1 MLRFLARR
9 TLQGLVVI
17 WLVTVIV
24 FLIFY
29 VGPGSA
35 DVARALAG
43 RTASPETVALI
54 SHRLLLDRPW
64 YEQYWHFFGQ
74 LLHGNLGYDYY
85 HDQSVAE
92 IIKQA
97 FPITFS
103 LLLGAAPLWLV
114 LGVGSGVYAAVRPRS
129 LLDRLFTGIALFF
142 YSMPTFV
149 LGLLLVL
156 ILYYELTIHGYA
168 WLPPSGY
175 TPFTE
180 DPLQW
185 ARSLILPWVTLALVT
200 AGAYTRLSRTSMLE
214 VMNEDFLRTARAK
227 GLKERKVVYRHGLRA
242 ASTPIVTQFGID
254 VGALIGGAVITEQV
268 FGLPGLGYTAV
279 HAIEQQDLPVII
291 GIVLV
296 ASAGVVV
303 ANILV
308 DLFYAVLDPR
318 VRVN

>member
-43 RTASPETVALI
+43 RTAPPETVALI

-64 YEQYWHFFGQ
+64 YEQYWHFFTQ

-97 FPITFS
+97 FPVTFS

-156 ILYYELTIHGYA
+156 ILYYQLTIHGHA
-168 WLPPSGY
+168 WFPPSGY

-185 ARSLILPWVTLALVT
+185 ARSLILPWITLALVT
-200 AGAYTRLSRTSMLE
+200 AGAYTRLSRTAMLE

-279 HAIEQQDLPVII
+279 HAIGQQDLPVII

>member
-1 MLRFLARR
+1 MVRFLARR
-9 TLQGLVVI
+9 TLHGLVVI
-17 WLVTVIV
+17 WFVTVIV

-35 DVARALAG
+35 AVARGLAG

-54 SHRLLLDRPW
+54 SHRLLLDRPVW
-64 YEQYWHFFGQ
+64 EQYWHFFTQ
-74 LLHGNLGYDYY
+74 LLQGNLGYDYY

-92 IIKQA
+92 IVKQA

-103 LLLGAAPLWLV
+103 LLMGAAPLWLI
-114 LGVGSGVYAAVRPRS
+114 LGIGSGVYAATRPRS
-129 LLDRLFTGIALFF
+129 LLDRVFTGIALFF
-142 YSMPTFV
+142 YSIPTFV

-156 ILYYELTIHGYA
+156 ILYYELTIHGHA
-168 WLPPSGY
+168 WFPPSGY
-175 TPFTE
+175 VPLTQ
-180 DPLQW
+180 DPVQW
-185 ARSLILPWVTLALVT
+185 ARSLILPWITLALVT
-200 AGAYTRLSRTSMLE
+200 AGAYTRLSRTSMLD
-214 VMNEDFLRTARAK
+214 VMNEDYLRTARAK
-227 GLKERKVVYRHGLRA
+227 GLKERRIVYRHALKA
-242 ASTPIVTQFGID
+242 ASTPLITQFGID

-303 ANILV
+303 ANILA

-318 VRVN
+318 VRAH

>member
-29 VGPGSA
+29 VGPGPA

-64 YEQYWHFFGQ
+64 YEQYWHFFTQ

-114 LGVGSGVYAAVRPRS
+114 LGVGSGVYASVRPRS
-129 LLDRLFTGIALFF
+129 LLDRLLTGIALFF

-149 LGLLLVL
+149 LGLLLLL
-156 ILYYELTIHGYA
+156 ILYYQLTIHGHA
-168 WLPPSGY
+168 WFPPSGY

-214 VMNEDFLRTARAK
+214 IMNEDFLRTARAK
-227 GLKERKVVYRHGLRA
+227 GLKERKILYRHGLRA

-279 HAIEQQDLPVII
+279 HAIGQQDLPVII

-308 DLFYAVLDPR
+308 DLFYAILDPR

>member
-64 YEQYWHFFGQ
+64 YEQYWHFFTQ

-103 LLLGAAPLWLV
+103 LVLGAAPLWLV

-129 LLDRLFTGIALFF
+129 LLDRVFTGIALFF
-142 YSMPTFV
+142 YSMPVFV
-149 LGLLLVL
+149 LGLLLL
-156 ILYYELTIHGYA
+156 LFLYYELTIHGYA
-168 WLPPSGY
+168 WFPPSGY

-214 VMNEDFLRTARAK
+214 IMNEDFLRTARAK
-227 GLKERKVVYRHGLRA
+227 GLKERKIVYRHGLRA
-242 ASTPIVTQFGID
+242 ASTPILTQFGID
-254 VGALIGGAVITEQV
+254 VGVLIGGAVITEQV

-296 ASAGVVV
+296 AAAGVVV

-308 DLFYAVLDPR
+308 DLLYAVLDPR

>member
-1 MLRFLARR
+1 MVRFLTRR
-9 TLQGLVVI
+9 TLQGLIVI

-43 RTASPETVALI
+43 RTAPPETVALI
-54 SHRLLLDRPW
+54 SHRLLLDRPV
-64 YEQYWHFFGQ
+64 YEQYWHFLTE
-74 LLHGNLGYDYY
+74 LLRGNLGYDYY
-85 HDQSVAE
+85 HDQSVAV

-97 FPITFS
+97 FPVTFS
-103 LLLGAAPLWLV
+103 LLIGAAPLWLI
-114 LGVGSGVYAAVRPRS
+114 LGVGSGVYAATKPRS
-129 LLDRLFTGIALFF
+129 FLDRVFTGIALFF
-142 YSMPTFV
+142 YSIPTFV
-149 LGLLLVL
+149 LGLVLVL
-156 ILYYELTIHGYA
+156 FLYYELTIHGHA
-168 WLPPSGY
+168 WFPPSGY
-175 TPFTE
+175 VPFTR
-180 DPLQW
+180 DPVQW
-185 ARSLILPWVTLALVT
+185 AHNLILPWITLALVT
-200 AGAYTRLSRTSMLE
+200 AGAYTRLARTSMLE
-214 VMNEDFLRTARAK
+214 VMNEDYLRTARAK
-227 GLKERKVVYRHGLRA
+227 GLKERRIVYRHGLKA
-242 ASTPIVTQFGID
+242 ASTPLVTQFGID

-303 ANILV
+303 ANILA

-318 VRVN
+318 VRLS

>member
-1 MLRFLARR
+1 MVRFLARR

-54 SHRLLLDRPW
+54 SHRLLLDRPVW
-64 YEQYWHFFGQ
+64 EQYWHFFTQ
-74 LLHGNLGYDYY
+74 LLQGNLGYDYY

-103 LLLGAAPLWLV
+103 LLIGAAPLWLI
-114 LGVGSGVYAAVRPRS
+114 LGIGSGVYAATRPRS
-129 LLDRLFTGIALFF
+129 LLDRVFTGIALFF
-142 YSMPTFV
+142 YSIPTFV

-168 WLPPSGY
+168 WFPPSGY
-175 TPFTE
+175 VPFTQ
-180 DPLQW
+180 DPVQW
-185 ARSLILPWVTLALVT
+185 ARSLILPWITLALVT
-200 AGAYTRLSRTSMLE
+200 AGAYTRLSRTSMLD
-214 VMNEDFLRTARAK
+214 VMNEDYLRTARAK
-227 GLKERKVVYRHGLRA
+227 GLKERTIVYRHGLKA
-242 ASTPIVTQFGID
+242 ASTPLVTQFGID

-303 ANILV
+303 ANILA

-318 VRVN
+318 VRAH

>member
-1 MLRFLARR
+1 MFGFLVRR
-9 TLQGLVVI
+9 TFQGLLVI

-24 FLIFY
+24 FVIFY

-43 RTASPETVALI
+43 RTASPQTVALI
-54 SHRLLLDRPW
+54 SHRLLLDRPV
-64 YEQYWHFFGQ
+64 YEQYWHFLTQ
-74 LLHGNLGYDYY
+74 LVHGNLGYDYY

-103 LLLGAAPLWLV
+103 LLIGAAPLWLI
-114 LGVGSGVYAAVRPRS
+114 LGIGSGVYAATKPRS
-129 LLDRLFTGIALFF
+129 LLDRVFTGIALFF
-142 YSMPTFV
+142 YSIPTFV
-149 LGLLLVL
+149 LGLVLVL
-156 ILYYELTIHGYA
+156 FLYYELTIHGHA
-168 WLPPSGY
+168 WFPPSGY
-175 TPFTE
+175 VPFTR
-180 DPLQW
+180 DPVQW
-185 ARSLILPWVTLALVT
+185 AHNLILPWVTLALVT
-200 AGAYTRLSRTSMLE
+200 AGAYTRLSRTAMLD
-214 VMNEDFLRTARAK
+214 VMNEDYLRTARAK
-227 GLKERKVVYRHGLRA
+227 GLKERTIVYRHGLKA
-242 ASTPIVTQFGID
+242 ASTPLVTQFGID

-303 ANILV
+303 ANILA

-318 VRVN
+318 IRIN

>member
-9 TLQGLVVI
+9 TLQGLLVI

-64 YEQYWHFFGQ
+64 YEQYWHFFTQ
-74 LLHGNLGYDYY
+74 LVHGNLGYDYY

-103 LLLGAAPLWLV
+103 LLLGAAPLWLA
-114 LGVGSGVYAAVRPRS
+114 LGVGSGVFAAVRPRS
-129 LLDRLFTGIALFF
+129 LLDRLATAVALFF

-156 ILYYELTIHGYA
+156 ILYYELTIHGHA
-168 WLPPSGY
+168 WFPPSGY

-227 GLKERKVVYRHGLRA
+227 GLKEQKIVYRHGLRA

>member
-9 TLQGLVVI
+9 TLQGLLVI

-64 YEQYWHFFGQ
+64 YEQYWHFLTQ

-114 LGVGSGVYAAVRPRS
+114 LGVGSGVFAAVRPRS
-129 LLDRLFTGIALFF
+129 LLDRVATAVALFF

-156 ILYYELTIHGYA
+156 ILYYELTLHGHA
-168 WLPPSGY
+168 WFPPSGY

>member
-9 TLQGLVVI
+9 TLQGLLVI

-24 FLIFY
+24 FVIFY

-64 YEQYWHFFGQ
+64 YEQYWHFFTQ

-103 LLLGAAPLWLV
+103 LVLGAAPLWLV

-129 LLDRLFTGIALFF
+129 VLDRVFTGIALFF
-142 YSMPTFV
+142 YSMPVFV
-149 LGLLLVL
+149 LGLLLL
-156 ILYYELTIHGYA
+156 LFLYYELTIHGYA
-168 WLPPSGY
+168 WFPPSGY

-214 VMNEDFLRTARAK
+214 IMNEDFLRTARAK
-227 GLKERKVVYRHGLRA
+227 GLKERKIVYRHGLRA
-242 ASTPIVTQFGID
+242 ASTPILTQFGID
-254 VGALIGGAVITEQV
+254 VGVLIGGAVITEQV

-308 DLFYAVLDPR
+308 DLLYAVLDPR
-318 VRVN
+318 VRIN

>member
-1 MLRFLARR
+1 MILFLVRR
-9 TLQGLVVI
+9 VALGIVVL

-24 FLIFY
+24 YLIFY

-43 RTASPETVALI
+43 RTASPDTVQLI

-64 YEQYWHFFGQ
+64 YVQYWHFVTQ
-74 LLHGNLGYDYY
+74 LARGNLGYDYY
-85 HDQSVAE
+85 HDQSVNTIVAE
-92 IIKQA
+92 A
-97 FPITFS
+97 FPVTLS
-103 LLLGAAPLWLV
+103 LVLGAAPLWLL
-114 LGVGSGVYAAVRPRS
+114 LGVLSGVYSAVRPRS
-129 LLDRLFTGIALFF
+129 LGDRVFTSLALLF

-156 ILYYELTIHGYA
+156 LLYYELTIHGLA
-168 WLPPSGY
+168 WFPGSGF
-175 TPFTE
+175 TPITH

-185 ARSLILPWVTLALVT
+185 LRGLILPWLTLALVS

-214 VMNEDFLRTARAK
+214 VLGEDFLRTARAK
-227 GLKERKVVYRHGLRA
+227 GLTESRVIFRHGLRA
-242 ASTPIVTQFGID
+242 ALTSVVTQFGID
-254 VGALIGGAVITEQV
+254 VGSLVGGAVITEQV

-296 ASAGVVV
+296 ASAAVVV
-303 ANILV
+303 ANIIV
-308 DLFYAVLDPR
+308 DVLYAMLDPR
-318 VRVN
+318 VRLH

>member
-1 MLRFLARR
+1 MLRFIARR

-54 SHRLLLDRPW
+54 AHRLFLDRPW
-64 YEQYWHFFGQ
+64 YEQYWHFLTQ

-103 LLLGAAPLWLV
+103 LLIGAAPLWLI
-114 LGVGSGVYAAVRPRS
+114 LGIGSGVYAATKPRS
-129 LLDRLFTGIALFF
+129 LLDRVFTGIALFF
-142 YSMPTFV
+142 YSIPTFV

-156 ILYYELTIHGYA
+156 LLYYELTIHGYA
-168 WLPPSGY
+168 WFPPSGY
-175 TPFTE
+175 VPFTQ

-185 ARSLILPWVTLALVT
+185 AHNLILPWITLALVT

-214 VMNEDFLRTARAK
+214 VMNEDYLRTARAK
-227 GLKERKVVYRHGLRA
+227 GLKERRIVYRHGLKA
-242 ASTPIVTQFGID
+242 ASTPLVTQFGID

-296 ASAGVVV
+296 AATGVVV
-303 ANILV
+303 ANILA

-318 VRVN
+318 VRIN

>member
-1 MLRFLARR
+1 MFRFLARR
-9 TLQGLVVI
+9 TLQGLIVI
-17 WLVTVIV
+17 WLVTLIV
-24 FLIFY
+24 FVIFY

-43 RTASPETVALI
+43 RTASPQTVALI
-54 SHRLLLDRPW
+54 SHRLLLDRPV
-64 YEQYWHFFGQ
+64 YEQYWHFLTQ
-74 LLHGNLGYDYY
+74 LVHGNLGYDYY

-103 LLLGAAPLWLV
+103 LLIGAAPLWLI
-114 LGVGSGVYAAVRPRS
+114 LGIGSGVYAATRPRS
-129 LLDRLFTGIALFF
+129 LLDRVFTGIALFF
-142 YSMPTFV
+142 YSIPTFV
-149 LGLLLVL
+149 LGLFLVL

-168 WLPPSGY
+168 WFPPSGY
-175 TPFTE
+175 VPFTQ
-180 DPLQW
+180 DPVQW
-185 ARSLILPWVTLALVT
+185 AHNLILPWVTLALVT
-200 AGAYTRLSRTSMLE
+200 AGAYTRLSRTAMLD
-214 VMNEDFLRTARAK
+214 VMNEDYLRTARAK
-227 GLKERKVVYRHGLRA
+227 GLKERTIVYRHGLKA
-242 ASTPIVTQFGID
+242 ASTPLVTQFGID

-303 ANILV
+303 ANILA

-318 VRVN
+318 VRLS

>member
-9 TLQGLVVI
+9 TLQGLLVI

-64 YEQYWHFFGQ
+64 YEQYWHFFTQ
-74 LLHGNLGYDYY
+74 LVHGNLGYDYY

-103 LLLGAAPLWLV
+103 LLLGAAPLWLA
-114 LGVGSGVYAAVRPRS
+114 LGVGSGVFAAVRPRS
-129 LLDRLFTGIALFF
+129 LLDRLATAVALFF

-156 ILYYELTIHGYA
+156 ILYYELTIHGHA
-168 WLPPSGY
+168 WFPPSGY

-185 ARSLILPWVTLALVT
+185 ARSLILPWITLALVT

-227 GLKERKVVYRHGLRA
+227 GLKERKIVYRHGLRA

>member
-9 TLQGLVVI
+9 TLQGLLVI

-64 YEQYWHFFGQ
+64 YDQYWHFFTQ
-74 LLHGNLGYDYY
+74 LVHGNLGYDYY

-103 LLLGAAPLWLV
+103 LLLGAAPLWLA
-114 LGVGSGVYAAVRPRS
+114 LGVGSGVFAAVRPRS
-129 LLDRLFTGIALFF
+129 LLDRLATAVALFF

-149 LGLLLVL
+149 LGLLFVL
-156 ILYYELTIHGYA
+156 ILYYELTIHGHA
-168 WLPPSGY
+168 WFPPSGY

-185 ARSLILPWVTLALVT
+185 ARSLILPWITLALVT

-227 GLKERKVVYRHGLRA
+227 GLKERKIVYRHGLRA

>member
-64 YEQYWHFFGQ
+64 YEQYWHFFTQ
-74 LLHGNLGYDYY
+74 LLQGNLGYDYY

-103 LLLGAAPLWLV
+103 LVLGAAPLWLV

-129 LLDRLFTGIALFF
+129 LLDRVFTGIALFF
-142 YSMPTFV
+142 YSMPVFV
-149 LGLLLVL
+149 LGLLLL
-156 ILYYELTIHGYA
+156 LFLYYELTIHGYA
-168 WLPPSGY
+168 WFPPSGY

-214 VMNEDFLRTARAK
+214 IMNEDFLRTARAK
-227 GLKERKVVYRHGLRA
+227 GLKERKIVYRHGLRA
-242 ASTPIVTQFGID
+242 ASTPILTQFGID
-254 VGALIGGAVITEQV
+254 VGVLIGGAVITEQV

-296 ASAGVVV
+296 AAAGVVV

-308 DLFYAVLDPR
+308 DLLYAVLDPR

>member
-1 MLRFLARR
+1 MARFLARR
-9 TLQGLVVI
+9 TLQGLIVI

-43 RTASPETVALI
+43 RTAPPETVALI
-54 SHRLLLDRPW
+54 SHRLLLDRPV
-64 YEQYWHFFGQ
+64 YEQYWHFLTE
-74 LLHGNLGYDYY
+74 LLRGNLGYDYY
-85 HDQSVAE
+85 HDESVAV

-97 FPITFS
+97 FPVTFS
-103 LLLGAAPLWLV
+103 LLIGAAPLWLI
-114 LGVGSGVYAAVRPRS
+114 LGVGSGVYAATKPRS
-129 LLDRLFTGIALFF
+129 FLDRVFTGIALFF
-142 YSMPTFV
+142 YSIPTFV
-149 LGLLLVL
+149 LGLVLVL
-156 ILYYELTIHGYA
+156 FLYYELTIHGHA
-168 WLPPSGY
+168 WFPPSGY
-175 TPFTE
+175 VPFTR
-180 DPLQW
+180 DPVQW
-185 ARSLILPWVTLALVT
+185 AHNLILPWVTLALVT
-200 AGAYTRLSRTSMLE
+200 AGAYTRLSRTAMLD
-214 VMNEDFLRTARAK
+214 VMNEDYLRTARAK
-227 GLKERKVVYRHGLRA
+227 GLKERTIVYRHGLKA
-242 ASTPIVTQFGID
+242 ASTPLVTQFGID

-303 ANILV
+303 ANILA

-318 VRVN
+318 IRIN

>member
-1 MLRFLARR
+1 MARFLARR
-9 TLQGLVVI
+9 TLQGLIVI

-43 RTASPETVALI
+43 RTAPPETVALI
-54 SHRLLLDRPW
+54 SHRLLLDRPV
-64 YEQYWHFFGQ
+64 YEQYWHFLTE
-74 LLHGNLGYDYY
+74 LLRGNLGYDYY
-85 HDQSVAE
+85 HDESVAV

-97 FPITFS
+97 FPVTFS
-103 LLLGAAPLWLV
+103 LLIGAAPLWLI
-114 LGVGSGVYAAVRPRS
+114 LGVGSGVYAATKPRS
-129 LLDRLFTGIALFF
+129 FLDRVFTGIALFF
-142 YSMPTFV
+142 YSIPTFV
-149 LGLLLVL
+149 LGLVLVL
-156 ILYYELTIHGYA
+156 FLYYELTIHGHA
-168 WLPPSGY
+168 WFPPSGY
-175 TPFTE
+175 VPFTR
-180 DPLQW
+180 DPVQW
-185 ARSLILPWVTLALVT
+185 AHNLILPWITLALVT
-200 AGAYTRLSRTSMLE
+200 AGAYTRLARTSMLE
-214 VMNEDFLRTARAK
+214 VMNEDYLRTARAK
-227 GLKERKVVYRHGLRA
+227 GLKERRIVYRHGLKA
-242 ASTPIVTQFGID
+242 ASTPLVTQFGID

-303 ANILV
+303 ANILA

-318 VRVN
+318 VRLS

>member
-64 YEQYWHFFGQ
+64 YEQYWHFFTQ

-114 LGVGSGVYAAVRPRS
+114 LGVGSGVYASVRPRS
-129 LLDRLFTGIALFF
+129 LLDRLLTGIALFF

-149 LGLLLVL
+149 LGLLLLL
-156 ILYYELTIHGYA
+156 ILYYQLTIHGHA
-168 WLPPSGY
+168 WFPPSGY

-214 VMNEDFLRTARAK
+214 IMNEDFLRTARAK
-227 GLKERKVVYRHGLRA
+227 GLKERKILYRHGLRA

-279 HAIEQQDLPVII
+279 HAIGQQDLPVII

-308 DLFYAVLDPR
+308 DLFYAILDPR

>member
-9 TLQGLVVI
+9 TLQGLIVI

-64 YEQYWHFFGQ
+64 YEQYWHFFSQ

-103 LLLGAAPLWLV
+103 LVLGAAPLWLV

-129 LLDRLFTGIALFF
+129 LLDRVFTGIALFF
-142 YSMPTFV
+142 YSMPVFV
-149 LGLLLVL
+149 LGLLLLL

-168 WLPPSGY
+168 WFPPSGY

-214 VMNEDFLRTARAK
+214 IMNEDFLRTARAK
-227 GLKERKVVYRHGLRA
+227 GLKERKIVYRHGLRA
-242 ASTPIVTQFGID
+242 ASTPILTQFGID
-254 VGALIGGAVITEQV
+254 VGVLIGGAVITEQV

-296 ASAGVVV
+296 AAAGVVV

-308 DLFYAVLDPR
+308 DLLYAVLDPR

>member
-9 TLQGLVVI
+9 TLQGLIVI

-64 YEQYWHFFGQ
+64 YEQYWHFFTQ

-97 FPITFS
+97 FPISFS
-103 LLLGAAPLWLV
+103 LLLGAAPLWLA
-114 LGVGSGVYAAVRPRS
+114 LGVGSGVFASVRPRS
-129 LLDRLFTGIALFF
+129 LLDRLATAVALFF

-156 ILYYELTIHGYA
+156 ILYYELTIHGHA
-168 WLPPSGY
+168 WFPPSGY

-185 ARSLILPWVTLALVT
+185 ARSLILPWITLALVT

-227 GLKERKVVYRHGLRA
+227 GLKEQKIVYRHGLRA

>member
-1 MLRFLARR
+1 MVRFLARR

-64 YEQYWHFFGQ
+64 YEQYWHFLTQ

-114 LGVGSGVYAAVRPRS
+114 LGVGSGVYSAVRPRS
-129 LLDRLFTGIALFF
+129 LLDRLFTGLALFF

-168 WLPPSGY
+168 WFPPSGY

-214 VMNEDFLRTARAK
+214 IMNEDFLRTARAK
-227 GLKERKVVYRHGLRA
+227 GVKERKIVYRHGLRA

-254 VGALIGGAVITEQV
+254 VGTLIGGAVITEQV

-296 ASAGVVV
+296 ASTGVVV

-318 VRVN
+318 VRIN

>member
-1 MLRFLARR
+1 MVRFLARR

-64 YEQYWHFFGQ
+64 YEQYWHFLTQ

-114 LGVGSGVYAAVRPRS
+114 LGVGSGVYSAVRPRS
-129 LLDRLFTGIALFF
+129 LLDRLFTGLALFF

-168 WLPPSGY
+168 WFPPSGY

-214 VMNEDFLRTARAK
+214 IMNEDFLRTARAK
-227 GLKERKVVYRHGLRA
+227 GVKEREIVYRHGLRA

-254 VGALIGGAVITEQV
+254 VGTLIGGAVITEQV

-296 ASAGVVV
+296 ASTGVVV

-318 VRVN
+318 VRIN

>member
-1 MLRFLARR
+1 MARFLARR
-9 TLQGLVVI
+9 TLQGLIVI

-43 RTASPETVALI
+43 RTAPPETVALI
-54 SHRLLLDRPW
+54 SHRLLLDRPV
-64 YEQYWHFFGQ
+64 YEQYWHFLTE
-74 LLHGNLGYDYY
+74 LLRGNLGYDYY
-85 HDQSVAE
+85 HDQSVAV

-97 FPITFS
+97 FPVTFS
-103 LLLGAAPLWLV
+103 LLIGAAPLWLI
-114 LGVGSGVYAAVRPRS
+114 LGVGSGVYAATKPRS
-129 LLDRLFTGIALFF
+129 FLDRVFTGIALFF
-142 YSMPTFV
+142 YSIPTFV
-149 LGLLLVL
+149 LGLVLVL
-156 ILYYELTIHGYA
+156 FLYYELTIHGHA
-168 WLPPSGY
+168 WFPPSGY
-175 TPFTE
+175 VPFTR
-180 DPLQW
+180 DPVQW
-185 ARSLILPWVTLALVT
+185 AHNLILPWITLALVT
-200 AGAYTRLSRTSMLE
+200 AGAYTRLARTSMLE
-214 VMNEDFLRTARAK
+214 VMNEDYLRTARAK
-227 GLKERKVVYRHGLRA
+227 GLKERRIVYRHGLKA
-242 ASTPIVTQFGID
+242 ASTPLVTQFGID

-303 ANILV
+303 ANILA

-318 VRVN
+318 VRLS

>member
-1 MLRFLARR
+1 MARFLARR
-9 TLQGLVVI
+9 TLQGLIVI

-43 RTASPETVALI
+43 RTASPQTVALI
-54 SHRLLLDRPW
+54 AHRLLLDRPVW
-64 YEQYWHFFGQ
+64 EQYWHFLTQ

-97 FPITFS
+97 FPVTFS
-103 LLLGAAPLWLV
+103 LLIGAAPLWLI
-114 LGVGSGVYAAVRPRS
+114 LGIGSGVYAATKPRS
-129 LLDRLFTGIALFF
+129 FLDRVFTGIALFF
-142 YSMPTFV
+142 YSIPTFV

-156 ILYYELTIHGYA
+156 LLYYELTIHGHA
-168 WLPPSGY
+168 WFPPSGY
-175 TPFTE
+175 VPFTQ
-180 DPLQW
+180 DPVQW
-185 ARSLILPWVTLALVT
+185 AHNLILPWITLALVT

-214 VMNEDFLRTARAK
+214 VMNEDYLRTARAK
-227 GLKERKVVYRHGLRA
+227 GLKERKIVYRHGLKA
-242 ASTPIVTQFGID
+242 ASTPLVTQFGID

-303 ANILV
+303 ANIFA

-318 VRVN
+318 IRID

>member
-9 TLQGLVVI
+9 TLQGLLVI
-17 WLVTVIV
+17 WLVTLIV

-64 YEQYWHFFGQ
+64 YEQYWHFFTQ

-97 FPITFS
+97 FPISFS
-103 LLLGAAPLWLV
+103 LLLGAAPLWLA
-114 LGVGSGVYAAVRPRS
+114 LGVGSGVFAAVRPRS
-129 LLDRLFTGIALFF
+129 LLDRLATAVALFF

-156 ILYYELTIHGYA
+156 ILYYELTIHGHA
-168 WLPPSGY
+168 WFPPSGY

-227 GLKERKVVYRHGLRA
+227 GLKERKIVYRHGLRA

>member
-9 TLQGLVVI
+9 TLQGLIVI

-64 YEQYWHFFGQ
+64 YDQYWHFFTQ
-74 LLHGNLGYDYY
+74 LLQGNLGYDYY

-103 LLLGAAPLWLV
+103 LVLGAAPLWLV

-129 LLDRLFTGIALFF
+129 LLDRVFTGIALFF
-142 YSMPTFV
+142 YSMPVFV
-149 LGLLLVL
+149 LGLLLLL

-168 WLPPSGY
+168 WFPPSGY

-180 DPLQW
+180 DPLEW
-185 ARSLILPWVTLALVT
+185 ARRLILPWVTLALVT

-214 VMNEDFLRTARAK
+214 IMNEDFLRTARAK
-227 GLKERKVVYRHGLRA
+227 GLKERKIVYRHGLRA
-242 ASTPIVTQFGID
+242 ASTPILTQFGID
-254 VGALIGGAVITEQV
+254 VGVLIGGAVITEQV

-296 ASAGVVV
+296 ASAAVVV

-308 DLFYAVLDPR
+308 DLAYAVLDPR

>member
-1 MLRFLARR
+1 MLRFLGRR
-9 TLQGLVVI
+9 TVHGLVVI

-29 VGPGSA
+29 VGPGSE

-64 YEQYWHFFGQ
+64 YDQYWHFFTQ

-103 LLLGAAPLWLV
+103 LLLGAAPLWLL
-114 LGVGSGVYAAVRPRS
+114 LGVGSGAFAAVRPRS
-129 LLDRLFTGIALFF
+129 LLDRLVTGIALFF

-156 ILYYELTIHGYA
+156 ILYYELTIHGHA

-175 TPFTE
+175 TPFSDE
-180 DPLQW
+180 PLQW

-214 VMNEDFLRTARAK
+214 VLNEDFLRTARAK
-227 GLKERKVVYRHGLRA
+227 GLKERRIVYRHGLRA

-308 DLFYAVLDPR
+308 DLFYAVIDPR

>member
-1 MLRFLARR
+1 MLLFFARR
-9 TLQGLVVI
+9 TLQGLIVI
-17 WLVTVIV
+17 VLVTVIV
-24 FLIFY
+24 YLIFY
-29 VGPGSA
+29 VGPGTENVS
-35 DVARALAG
+35 RALAG
-43 RTASPETVALI
+43 RTAPPETVALI

-64 YEQYWHFFGQ
+64 YEQYWHFVTQ
-74 LLHGNLGYDYY
+74 LAQGNLGYDYY

-97 FPITFS
+97 FPVTFS
-103 LLLGAAPLWLV
+103 LLLGAAPLWLL

-129 LLDRLFTGIALFF
+129 VLDRLFTGIALFF
-142 YSMPTFV
+142 YSIPPFV
-149 LGLLLVL
+149 LGLVL
-156 ILYYELTIHGYA
+156 ILFLYYELTIHGHA
-168 WLPPSGY
+168 WFPPSGY
-175 TPFTE
+175 VPFTD

-185 ARSLILPWVTLALVT
+185 ARQLILPWITLALVT
-200 AGAYTRLSRTSMLE
+200 AGAYTRLTRTSMLE
-214 VMNEDFLRTARAK
+214 VMNEDYLRTARAK
-227 GLKERKVVYRHGLRA
+227 GLRLRQVHRQGLRA

-318 VRVN
+318 VRAH

>member
-24 FLIFY
+24 FMIFY

-43 RTASPETVALI
+43 RTAPPETVALI

-64 YEQYWHFFGQ
+64 YEQYWHFFTQ

-114 LGVGSGVYAAVRPRS
+114 LGVGSGVYSAVRPRS

-149 LGLLLVL
+149 LGLLLLL
-156 ILYYELTIHGYA
+156 ILYYQLTIHGFA
-168 WLPPSGY
+168 WFPPSGY

-185 ARSLILPWVTLALVT
+185 ARSLILPWITLALVT

-214 VMNEDFLRTARAK
+214 IMNEDFLRTAKAK
-227 GLKERKVVYRHGLRA
+227 GLKERKIVYRHGLRA

-279 HAIEQQDLPVII
+279 HAIGQQDLPVII

-318 VRVN
+318 IRVN

>member
-1 MLRFLARR
+1 
-9 TLQGLVVI
+9 
-17 WLVTVIV
+17 
-24 FLIFY
+24 
-29 VGPGSA
+29 
-35 DVARALAG
+35 
-43 RTASPETVALI
+43 
-54 SHRLLLDRPW
+54 
-64 YEQYWHFFGQ
+64 
-74 LLHGNLGYDYY
+74 
-85 HDQSVAE
+85 
-92 IIKQA
+92 
-97 FPITFS
+97 
-103 LLLGAAPLWLV
+103 
-114 LGVGSGVYAAVRPRS
+114 
-129 LLDRLFTGIALFF
+129 LLDRLVTGIALFF

-156 ILYYELTIHGYA
+156 ILYYELTIHGHA
-168 WLPPSGY
+168 WFPPSGY

-227 GLKERKVVYRHGLRA
+227 GLKERKIVYRHGLRA

-318 VRVN
+318 IRVN

>member
-1 MLRFLARR
+1 MLRFLGRR

-64 YEQYWHFFGQ
+64 YEQYWHFFTQ

-85 HDQSVAE
+85 HDQSVTE

-156 ILYYELTIHGYA
+156 VLYYELTIHGYA
-168 WLPPSGY
+168 WFPPSGY

-214 VMNEDFLRTARAK
+214 IMNEDFLRTARAK
-227 GLKERKVVYRHGLRA
+227 GLKERKIVYHHGLRA

-254 VGALIGGAVITEQV
+254 VGVLFGGAVITEQV

-318 VRVN
+318 VRIN

>member
-1 MLRFLARR
+1 MVRFLARR

-17 WLVTVIV
+17 WLVTLIV
-24 FLIFY
+24 FVIFY

-54 SHRLLLDRPW
+54 SHRLLLDRPV
-64 YEQYWHFFGQ
+64 YEQYWHFLTQ

-103 LLLGAAPLWLV
+103 LLIGAAPLWLI
-114 LGVGSGVYAAVRPRS
+114 LGIGSGVYAATKPRS
-129 LLDRLFTGIALFF
+129 FLDRVFTGIALFF
-142 YSMPTFV
+142 YSIPTFV

-156 ILYYELTIHGYA
+156 LLYYELTIHGYA
-168 WLPPSGY
+168 WFPPSGY
-175 TPFTE
+175 VPFTQ
-180 DPLQW
+180 DPVQW
-185 ARSLILPWVTLALVT
+185 AHNLILPWITLALVT
-200 AGAYTRLSRTSMLE
+200 AGAYTRLARTSMLD
-214 VMNEDFLRTARAK
+214 VMNEDYLRTARAK
-227 GLKERKVVYRHGLRA
+227 GLKERTIVYRHGLKA
-242 ASTPIVTQFGID
+242 ASTPLVTQFGID

-303 ANILV
+303 ANILA

-318 VRVN
+318 IRIN

>member
-1 MLRFLARR
+1 MARFLARR
-9 TLQGLVVI
+9 TLQGLIVI

-43 RTASPETVALI
+43 RTAPPETVALI
-54 SHRLLLDRPW
+54 SHRLLLDRPV
-64 YEQYWHFFGQ
+64 YEQYWHFLTE
-74 LLHGNLGYDYY
+74 LLRGNLGYDYY
-85 HDQSVAE
+85 HDESVAV

-97 FPITFS
+97 FPVTFS
-103 LLLGAAPLWLV
+103 LLIGAAPLWLI
-114 LGVGSGVYAAVRPRS
+114 LGVGSGVYAATKPRS
-129 LLDRLFTGIALFF
+129 FLDRVFTGIALFF
-142 YSMPTFV
+142 YSIPTFV
-149 LGLLLVL
+149 LGLVLVL
-156 ILYYELTIHGYA
+156 FLYYELTIHGHA
-168 WLPPSGY
+168 WFPPSGY
-175 TPFTE
+175 VPFTR
-180 DPLQW
+180 DPVQW
-185 ARSLILPWVTLALVT
+185 AHNLILPWITLALVT
-200 AGAYTRLSRTSMLE
+200 AGAYTRLARTSMLE
-214 VMNEDFLRTARAK
+214 VMNEDYLRTARAK
-227 GLKERKVVYRHGLRA
+227 GLKERKIVYRHGLKA
-242 ASTPIVTQFGID
+242 ASTPLVTQFGID

-303 ANILV
+303 ANILA

-318 VRVN
+318 VRLS